1 MTQHAL
7 TDFQKRVYAAL
18 LQIPEGRITTYALMA
33 DYLNCKSSQ
42 AIGQALKRNPYAP
55 EVPCHRVIKTNLN
68 IGGFHGEVEGEEIKR
83 KIALLAKEGVLFENN
98 KLVDKS
104 LLYDFS
110 GCTEQP
116 FILPTKKQ

>member
-68 IGGFHGEVEGEEIKR
+68 IGGFQGEVEGEEIKR

-98 KLVDKS
+98 KLVDKN